1 MPDFP
6 LSLLMVLVSIGFA
19 YFSYSRLYLVFD
31 SRIPKLPLFLL
42 ITVVYGALGYVAV
55 YQFKCSYML
64 PLLFTV
70 TFAVVKLVFNTNI
83 ALTLFFANV
92 YVYIYALSKIVI
104 SSFTDIIW
112 GHHIHTFGPLAE
124 THKLSIIVIASYLLS
139 AILMYGFTMCASKPN
154 VQEQYKNNAPGLMAT
169 VKKFTI
175 LLVVFN
181 IIEVLSEP
189 LSMNDRAMAFYHLVL
204 SLLLGV
210 CFFLMFVYFS
220 AVDNYNEDTE
230 QSERELRERR
240 FAYYNVQAKYLDEF
254 RQFRHD
260 YKNRLAGLKALIE
273 NGEAERAKEYLN
285 DVSDT
290 FDIMRAHTK
299 TYSKNTLVD
308 SVMQNL
314 AARCE
319 NAGVTFNAEV
329 VIGNELELS
338 DMDLCTMFYNIADNA
353 VEAASKE
360 YGGEKFVHIFTSRR
374 AKWLIITEENSFDG
388 TLIMGKNNEIET
400 LKTDEIS
407 HGIGLKNIKSI
418 VEKIPGAFV
427 KVEPNIEEK
436 IFRISLIFPRNQN

>member
-6 LSLLMVLVSIGFA
+6 LSLLMILVSIGFA
-19 YFSYSRLYLVFD
+19 YFSYSRLSLVFD
-31 SRIPKLPLFLL
+31 SRISKLPLFIL
-42 ITVVYGALGYVAV
+42 ISVIYGTLGYAAV
-55 YQFKCSYML
+55 YQFKCSFML
-64 PLLFTV
+64 PLLFIV
-70 TFAVVKLVFNTNI
+70 TSSVVKLVFNTNTW
-83 ALTLFFANV
+83 LTLFFTNV
-92 YVYIYALSKIVI
+92 YMYIYALSKIVV
-104 SSFTDIIW
+104 SSLADIIL
-112 GHHIHTFGPLAE
+112 GYHVHTFGQPAKTNELC
-124 THKLSIIVIASYLLS
+124 IIVIFTYLLS
-139 AILMYGFTMCASKPN
+139 SALMYGFTLCASKPS
-154 VQEQYKNNAPGLMAT
+154 VQEQYKNCSPGLMAT
-169 VKKFTI
+169 IKRFT
-175 LLVVFN
+175 LLLIVFN
-181 IIEVLSEP
+181 IIETSSEP
-189 LSMNDRAMAFYHLVL
+189 FSMNDRTMAFYHLAL
-204 SLLLGV
+204 SLLLGL

-220 AVDNYNEDTE
+220 AVDKFNENTE
-230 QSERELRERR
+230 QSEKELRERR

-273 NGEAERAKEYLN
+273 NGESERAKEYLN

-299 TYSKNTLVD
+299 TYSNNTLVD

-314 AARCE
+314 AARCK

-360 YGGEKFVHIFTSRR
+360 YGGEKFVNIFTSRR

-427 KVEPNIEEK
+427 KVEPDIEAK
-436 IFRISLIFPRNQN
+436 IFRISLIFPREQ